1 MLDQPPNI
9 PQAVIEYR
17 NIGKSCDIYY
27 VMDWEN
33 YEIYMPVS
41 KKKYGGLTGA
51 VPFLI
56 YDGKEVKMTFG
67 DEYNFWNGQLKTP
80 IYLHRERPHQDNK
93 D

>member
-27 VMDWEN
+27 VMDWDK
-33 YEIYMPVS
+33 YEIYMPVF

-51 VPFLI
+51 PPFLI

-67 DEYNFWNGQLKTP
+67 DEYGFLHELKKP
-80 IYLHRERPHQDNK
+80 ISLHRERPHQDNK